1 MTSDLSIGLATNLIV
16 LQVGQLIVQVVVV
29 YLPSIMVRVQVGQAC
44 FLLFIYYL
52 INRVCILFS
61 G

>member
-44 FLLFIYYL
+44 FLLFI
-52 INRVCILFS
+52 
-61 G
+61 